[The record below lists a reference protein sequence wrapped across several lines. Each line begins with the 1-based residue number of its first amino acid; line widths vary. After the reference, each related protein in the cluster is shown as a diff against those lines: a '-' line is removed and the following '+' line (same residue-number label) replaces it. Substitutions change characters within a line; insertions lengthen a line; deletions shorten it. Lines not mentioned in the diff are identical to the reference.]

1 MSADVARRRQ
11 AIRDGQF
18 VRVIESEP
26 GFNKWEIPF
35 NAVKPYM
42 STLVI
47 ILQTEWLYQTSK
59 SSNAIP
65 NTSKAGHA
73 RRFIC
78 SNYAYYISL
87 GAFIF
92 VNSI

>member
-47 ILQTEWLYQTSK
+47 ILQTEWLYKTSK
-59 SSNAIP
+59 PLMPFLSLARLAIQ
-65 NTSKAGHA
+65 GGL
-73 RRFIC
+73 C
-78 SNYAYYISL
+78 
-87 GAFIF
+87 GD
-92 VNSI
+92 